1 MANWLDD
8 CKQQKYPPML
18 DVAAAL
24 VHPQREILLM
34 KNSATTVEE
43 YLQSLPTDRREAI
56 NAVRKAI
63 LGRLPEGYVECM
75 SYGMIGYVVPH
86 SLYPAGYH
94 CDPKLPLPY
103 ACLGSQKNHMALH
116 LMTVYG
122 DPAMEKWFRKTW
134 IDAGKKLDMGKAC
147 VRFRK
152 LEDVPLDVVGQLIAR
167 VPVKEYIFRVE
178 KLIDASASRRGKT
191 KPKKSRKA
199 N

>member
-1 MANWLDD
+1 
-8 CKQQKYPPML
+8 ML

-24 VHPQREILLM
+24 VQPQRAILLM

-43 YLQSLPTDRREAI
+43 YLQGLPADRRVAI
-56 NAVRKAI
+56 SAVRKAI
-63 LGRLPEGYVECM
+63 LGSLPKGYVECM

-122 DPAMEKWFRKTW
+122 DPATEKWFRKAWT
-134 IDAGKKLDMGKAC
+134 DAGKKLDMGKAC
-147 VRFRK
+147 VRIKK
-152 LEDVPLDVVGQLIAR
+152 LEDVPLDVVGQVIAR
-167 VPVKEYIFRVE
+167 VPVKEYIARVE
-178 KLIDASASRRGKT
+178 KMIGATAGKRGKSQ
-191 KPKKSRKA
+191 PKHSRKA
-199 N
+199 K

>member
-1 MANWLDD
+1 
-8 CKQQKYPPML
+8 ML

-24 VHPQREILLM
+24 VQAWREILLM

-43 YLQSLPTDRREAI
+43 YLKSLPTDRRVAI
-56 NAVRKAI
+56 SAVRQTI
-63 LGRLPEGYVECM
+63 LTSLPHGYVERI

-122 DPAMEKWFRKTW
+122 DPATEKWLRKAW
-134 IDAGKKLDMGKAC
+134 AGAGKKLDMGKAC
-147 VRFRK
+147 VRFKK
-152 LEDVPLDVVGQLIAR
+152 LEDVPLDVIGQLIAR
-167 VPVKEYIFRVE
+167 VPVKEYIARVE
-178 KLIDASASRRGKT
+178 KMIGATASKRGKSQ
-191 KPKKSRKA
+191 PKHSRKA
-199 N
+199 K